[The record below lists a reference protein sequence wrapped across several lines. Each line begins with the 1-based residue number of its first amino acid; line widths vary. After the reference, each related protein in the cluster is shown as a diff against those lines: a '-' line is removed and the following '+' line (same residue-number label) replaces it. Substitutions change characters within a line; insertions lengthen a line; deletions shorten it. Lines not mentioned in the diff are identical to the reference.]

1 MKNWVGT
8 GEGMARKSVCCVGM
22 SVRVFIM
29 YCGNFQ
35 HISSIRADFLH
46 EYLGV
51 FHVLKLLIVQTKPRS
66 S

>member
-1 MKNWVGT
+1 M
-8 GEGMARKSVCCVGM
+8 GM

-46 EYLGV
+46 ECLGV